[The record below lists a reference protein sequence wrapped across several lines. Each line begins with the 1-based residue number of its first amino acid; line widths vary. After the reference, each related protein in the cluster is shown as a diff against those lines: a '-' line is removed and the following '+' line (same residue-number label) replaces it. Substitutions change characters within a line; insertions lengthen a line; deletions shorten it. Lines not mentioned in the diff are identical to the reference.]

1 MRPSALL
8 LAAVAVSVLFG
19 KPAPALAQ
27 QATPPVSLKVAAAA
41 DLQFALGEISAA
53 FAKENP
59 GVTVSATYG
68 SSGVLTTQ
76 IQNGAV
82 YDLFLSA
89 DAKYPKQ
96 LVNAK
101 AADASTVF
109 AYAVGR
115 LVVWV
120 PKGSPLDVEKLGAK
134 VLLDPAARKI
144 AIANPEH
151 APYGKAAVAALK
163 TLGIY
168 DQIAPRLVLGENIAQ
183 TAQFVESGAADAG
196 VIALSLAI
204 APAMK
209 GKGSYWAVPLC
220 DYPQMVQT
228 GIVPLNS
235 PHPGQAQALVAFL
248 KSEAGRAILD
258 RYGFQLPQ

>member
-1 MRPSALL
+1 
-8 LAAVAVSVLFG
+8 VE
-19 KPAPALAQ
+19 
-27 QATPPVSLKVAAAA
+27 LKVAAAA
-41 DLQFALGEISAA
+41 DLQFALQEVSTA

-76 IQNGAV
+76 IENGAV

-96 LVNAK
+96 LVDGK
-101 AADASTVF
+101 AADGSTIF
-109 AYAVGR
+109 NYAVGR
-115 LVVWV
+115 LVIWV

-134 VLLDPAARKI
+134 ALLDPAARKI

-163 TLGIY
+163 SLGVY
-168 DQIAPRLVLGENIAQ
+168 DQVAPRLVFGENIAQ

-209 GKGSYWAVPLC
+209 DKGSYWAVPLTA
-220 DYPQMVQT
+220 YPQLVQA
-228 GIVPLNS
+228 GIVPLNAG
-235 PHPGQAQALVAFL
+235 HPQEARALVAFL
-248 KSEAGRAILD
+248 KSTAGRAILD

>member
-1 MRPSALL
+1 MKTIRLIICIIVTIIGLVCRQAD
-8 LAAVAVSVLFG
+8 
-19 KPAPALAQ
+19 AQ
-27 QATPPVSLKVAAAA
+27 QPSGSISIKVAAAA
-41 DLQFALGEISAA
+41 DLQFALGEVSAA

-59 GVTVSATYG
+59 GVTVSPAYG
-68 SSGVLTTQ
+68 SSGVLATQ
-76 IQNGAV
+76 IQNGAA

-96 LVNAK
+96 LVEAK

-109 AYAVGR
+109 NYAVGQ
-115 LVVWV
+115 LVIWV
-120 PKGSPLDVEKLGAK
+120 PKGSPLDVKKFGAK
-134 VLLDPAARKI
+134 ALLDPAARKI

-168 DQIAPRLVLGENIAQ
+168 DQVAPRLVLGENIAQ

-196 VIALSLAI
+196 IIALSLAI

-209 GKGSYWAVPLC
+209 DKGSYWTVPLTA
-220 DYPQMVQT
+220 YPQLMQAGV
-228 GIVPLNS
+228 IPLS
-235 PHPGQAQALVAFL
+235 AAHPQQAKALVAFL
-248 KSEAGRAILD
+248 QSAAGRAILD